1 MVASK
6 VDRYSRQILFR
17 PIGSEGQE
25 KIKQSSALIVGM
37 GALGTVIA
45 NHLTRAGIGYLRIV
59 DRDLVEMS
67 NLQRQTLFTETD
79 AKELVPKAIAAK
91 RVLET
96 YNSEVEID
104 AHVTHVAANNME
116 SFMEGIDIVFDGT
129 DNFST
134 RYLMND
140 SCYKMNIPFS
150 YGGVIRSRGMTA
162 LFNPNTT
169 SCLRCLMNEQQST
182 GETCDTV
189 GVISPIVDIVSS
201 LQVTDGLKYLTKN
214 MDAIRPTLRTFD
226 IWNNHSYEIKLPKK
240 KTDCPVCIHASYP
253 ALDQPSTSYEQ
264 SLCGRNSVQILSPDP
279 FDLTNMEKR
288 LQHLGKIQR
297 TPFLLKV
304 KISASVTFVLFA
316 NGRVL
321 VQGTDDLVEA
331 RSLFDRYI
339 GS

>member
-1 MVASK
+1 ME
-6 VDRYSRQILFR
+6 RYSRQILFG
-17 PIGSEGQE
+17 PIGREGQE
-25 KIKQSSALIVGM
+25 KIKKSSALIVGM

-45 NHLTRAGIGYLRIV
+45 NHLMRAGIGHLRIV
-59 DRDLVEMS
+59 DRDFVETS
-67 NLQRQTLFTETD
+67 NLQRQMLFTEND

-96 YNSEVEID
+96 YNSQVEID
-104 AHVTHVAANNME
+104 AHVTHVSANNMA
-116 SFMEGIDIVFDGT
+116 SLMEDMDIVFDGT

-134 RYLMND
+134 RYLIND
-140 SCYKMNIPFS
+140 SCYKKNIPFS
-150 YGGVIRSRGMTA
+150 YGGVVRSRGMTA

-169 SCLRCLMNEQQST
+169 SCLRCLFNEQQST

-201 LQVTDGLKYLTKN
+201 IQVTEGLKYLTEN
-214 MDAIRPTLRTFD
+214 IDAIRPILRTFD
-226 IWNNHSYEIKLPKK
+226 IWNNDSYAIKLPKK
-240 KTDCPVCIHASYP
+240 KTNCPVCMHKSYP
-253 ALDQPSTSYEQ
+253 ALDQPNTTFEQ
-264 SLCGRNSVQILSPDP
+264 SLCGRNSVQILSPDTY
-279 FDLTNMEKR
+279 DLTNMEKR
-288 LQHLGKIQR
+288 LQHLGEVQR

-304 KISASVTFVLFA
+304 NISSSITFVLFS

-331 RSLFDRYI
+331 RSMFDRYI

>member
-1 MVASK
+1 
-6 VDRYSRQILFR
+6 
-17 PIGSEGQE
+17 
-25 KIKQSSALIVGM
+25 
-37 GALGTVIA
+37 GALGNVIC
-45 NHLTRAGIGYLRIV
+45 NHLMRVGIGYLRIV

-182 GETCDTV
+182 GGTCDTV

-201 LQVTDGLKYLTKN
+201 
-214 MDAIRPTLRTFD
+214 
-226 IWNNHSYEIKLPKK
+226 
-240 KTDCPVCIHASYP
+240 
-253 ALDQPSTSYEQ
+253 
-264 SLCGRNSVQILSPDP
+264 
-279 FDLTNMEKR
+279 
-288 LQHLGKIQR
+288 
-297 TPFLLKV
+297 
-304 KISASVTFVLFA
+304 
-316 NGRVL
+316 
-321 VQGTDDLVEA
+321 
-331 RSLFDRYI
+331 
-339 GS
+339 